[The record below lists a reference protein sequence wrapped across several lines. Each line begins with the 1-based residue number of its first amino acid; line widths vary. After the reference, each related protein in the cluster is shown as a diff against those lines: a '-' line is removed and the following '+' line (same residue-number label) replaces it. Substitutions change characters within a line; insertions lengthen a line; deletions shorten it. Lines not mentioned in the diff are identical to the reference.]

1 MFKQARQSRCC
12 CGKAIA
18 LVTLLS
24 LVLAGGCAAWDAERW
39 SIDRLRDERSLD
51 IEQRLSRDKP
61 IVQSPFSK
69 TEAEDE

>member
-1 MFKQARQSRCC
+1 MPLAFAR
-12 CGKAIA
+12 CGR
-18 LVTLLS
+18 
-24 LVLAGGCAAWDAERW
+24 VLACGCAAWDAERW

-61 IVQSPFSK
+61 IVQSPFPK

>member
-1 MFKQARQSRCC
+1 M
-12 CGKAIA
+12 
-18 LVTLLS
+18 TLLS

-51 IEQRLSRDKP
+51 IEQRLSREKP